1 MQWGKTVFSYDKF
14 PFAVF
19 PSIICLVQYIQLKY
33 SESHRRAKLF
43 SSKSNSEA
51 GFGCFKQTSLWMK

>member
-1 MQWGKTVFSYDKF
+1 MSSYDKF

-33 SESHRRAKLF
+33 SESHRRAMLF
-43 SSKSNSEA
+43 SSKSNLEA
-51 GFGCFKQTSLWMK
+51 GFGCFKQTPL